1 MDTRR
6 QLMEKFCYR
15 VFAAIFMVLVLTDA
29 PSTAYEILLDID
41 IDNDPAT
48 INNATEATSAVVKLI
63 LQPTTMDETI
73 GAVYFGLG
81 GECLGCPPNDINGV
95 HTYGTSFDLPIE
107 GAWVTAPGFDSEAAY
122 MTLLNCPDN
131 PGYHLLL
138 SFEPQG
144 GGTIILNQPVFLAEF
159 NAWVNEAVPE
169 GCVRPSSYLMA
180 MPSQGEW
187 WNCVLLGGA
196 EPPNDTEG
204 GTWGKI
210 KKIYR

>member
-1 MDTRR
+1 MGRFSCR
-6 QLMEKFCYR
+6 ILILSFLLL
-15 VFAAIFMVLVLTDA
+15 FLSASPAL
-29 PSTAYEILLDID
+29 AYEILLDID
-41 IDNDPAT
+41 IDNDPVT
-48 INNATEATSAVVKLI
+48 INTATEDSSAVVKLI
-63 LQPTTMDETI
+63 LKPTMTDEVI
-73 GAVYFGLG
+73 GAVCFGLG
-81 GECLGCPPNDINGV
+81 GECLGCPPNDYNGV

-144 GGTIILNQPVFLAEF
+144 CGTIILNQPIFLAEF
-159 NAWVNEAVPE
+159 DAWVNEAVPDD
-169 GCVRPSSYLMA
+169 GCARPSSYLMA

-187 WNCVLLGGA
+187 WNYVLLGGA
-196 EPPNDTEG
+196 EPPSDSEA